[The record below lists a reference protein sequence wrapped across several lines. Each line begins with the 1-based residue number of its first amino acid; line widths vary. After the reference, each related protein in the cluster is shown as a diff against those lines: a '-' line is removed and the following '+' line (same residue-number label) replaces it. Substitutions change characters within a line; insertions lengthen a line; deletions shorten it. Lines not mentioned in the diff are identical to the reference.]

1 MDISGGRTMGHTYP
15 YFSEIFII
23 ASINKHQ
30 HKLEWE
36 NLNMSAL
43 LLTKQYKYLGEK
55 QGINILEGKNE
66 PEEQDILRFNK
77 ISH

>member
-1 MDISGGRTMGHTYP
+1 
-15 YFSEIFII
+15 
-23 ASINKHQ
+23 
-30 HKLEWE
+30 
-36 NLNMSAL
+36 MSAL